1 MSAEARPIERGRP
14 YHRIVA
20 GVAAMSLL
28 GLVLMPWWGERA
40 SLRLATEMASYLTL
54 AVMWNLLAG
63 YAGVMSIGQ
72 QAFVGIGGY
81 AFFVLAGFWGVPPLL
96 ALPLAGLV
104 ALLLAVPTG
113 LLLFR
118 LSGAQ
123 LAIGSWVLAEVYMLL
138 VAQSDALGGGSGL
151 SFPVDAARGLGSADA
166 RAAIIWWAALAI
178 AAGSL
183 ATVYFWLRSPKGLA
197 LMALRDNPLA
207 AATLGVDTLRTR
219 LLVYLIASLFAGL
232 VGAVAFFVKLRISP
246 AAAFDVGEWTANIIF
261 IVVIGGIGSLEGAI
275 IGTLVYFLL
284 RGWLADLGAVYLII
298 LGTVAILVMLKA
310 PRGLWGFVR
319 DRVGI
324 DLFALDRRLVPGNIS
339 NQGGS
344 R

>member
-1 MSAEARPIERGRP
+1 MSAEPVWRIERGRP

-20 GVAAMSLL
+20 GGAAVLL
-28 GLVLMPWWGERA
+28 GALLLMPWWGDRA

-63 YAGVMSIGQ
+63 FAGIMSIGQ

-81 AFFVLAGFWGVPPLL
+81 AFFVLAGFWGVPLLL

-104 ALLLAVPTG
+104 AMLLAVPAG
-113 LLLFR
+113 LILFR

-123 LAIGSWVLAEVYMLL
+123 LAIGSWVLAEVFMLL

-151 SFPVDAARGLGSADA
+151 SFPADVARGLGSADG
-166 RAAIIWWAALAI
+166 RAAIIWWMALGL

-183 ATVYFWLRSPKGLA
+183 ATVHLWLRGPKGLA

-207 AATLGVDTLRTR
+207 ASTLGVDTLRTR
-219 LLVYLIASLFAGL
+219 LLAYLIAALFAGL
-232 VGAVAFFVKLRISP
+232 VGATVFLVKLRISP

-275 IGTLVYFLL
+275 IGTLVFFLL
-284 RGWLADLGAVYLII
+284 RSFLADLGAWYLII
-298 LGTVAILVMLKA
+298 LGAVAILVILKA
-310 PRGLWGFVR
+310 PRGIWGILR
-319 DRVGI
+319 EKAGI
-324 DLFALDRRLVPGNIS
+324 DLFALDRRLVKTDPERGE
-339 NQGGS
+339 QQ
-344 R
+344 